1 MFTTEE
7 INYIANAINEMV
19 KQTGLQN
26 AAMALTIIAKL
37 QADKTVEGKADV
49 SNG

>member
-7 INYIANAINEMV
+7 INYIARAVNEEV

-26 AAMALTIIAKL
+26 AGMALAIVAKL
-37 QADKTVEGKADV
+37 QAETRRQKEPTEKD
-49 SNG
+49 